1 MITILLVAILAVLAF
16 AYIAL
21 PLFAPRHADPLP
33 DDTDPVLAGLGDE
46 KAALLRAISELDER
60 TDLSESRREQLRTRY
75 EAKAAATIKA
85 IDQREAEL
93 AARSRGA
100 GPTPRASGGRRRT
113 PVAAIALL
121 AVAVVAAAFL
131 PAYVL
136 PRVGQDATIT
146 TTDMEAAQRINEL
159 RRAADREPTTENLMA
174 LGDAYASVQEL
185 DQARDAY
192 VRAAEAEGDGKLEVF
207 QRLAVLAL
215 STEEGIA
222 EAQGWLERATEAA
235 PDDAQSHF
243 LLSEVAYANG
253 DDATSEAAL
262 RRFVDL
268 SGEPPNDVVSA
279 RLELFEREDELMAA
293 IEADPS
299 ATNLSTLADLYWRAG
314 DRQGA
319 VSTYL
324 RLLTEVDAQDPV
336 ALSRMGET
344 MMASGAPGD
353 AAALI
358 ERAAAVSGGLEGIER
373 SAVLIL
379 GEAYLRLGRFDESV
393 ETIETYLALAGE
405 DANPVA
411 AELLT
416 SARRSLGEDGSAATQ
431 QPAGRQ
437 GAVEPADAAGLG
449 ATVFAANCTQ
459 CHAPGGIGPTL
470 EGNPRA
476 ANEGNVRDA
485 VTFGRGMMPAF
496 GPTLRQEELD
506 AVVTYVLEDLSQR

>member
-1 MITILLVAILAVLAF
+1 MITLLLVAVLAVLAF

-21 PLFAPRHADPLP
+21 PLVAPRHADPLP
-33 DDTDPVLAGLGDE
+33 DDSDPVLAGLSDE
-46 KAALLRAISELDER
+46 KAALLRAISELDDR
-60 TDLSESRREQLRTRY
+60 TDLSEPRREQLRTRY
-75 EAKAAATIKA
+75 EAKAAAAIKA
-85 IDQREAEL
+85 MDQREEEL
-93 AARSRGA
+93 AARSLGA
-100 GPTPRASGGRRRT
+100 KSTPRPARGRRRA
-113 PVAAIALL
+113 PVAAISLL
-121 AVAVVAAAFL
+121 AIAVVAAAFL

-146 TTDMEAAQRINEL
+146 TTDMEAAQRITEL
-159 RRAADREPTTENLMA
+159 RRAADREPTTGNLMA
-174 LGDAYASVQEL
+174 LGDAYASVQETE
-185 DQARDAY
+185 QARDAY
-192 VRAAEAEGDGKLEVF
+192 VRAADAEGDGKLAVF

-215 STEEGIA
+215 STEEGLG
-222 EAQGWLERATEAA
+222 EAQAWLERATEVA
-235 PDDAQSHF
+235 PEDAQSHF

-262 RRFVDL
+262 RRYVSL
-268 SGEPPNDVVSA
+268 SGTEPNDVVSA
-279 RLELFEREDELMAA
+279 RLELFDREDELLAA
-293 IEADPS
+293 VESDPS
-299 ATNLSTLADLYWRAG
+299 AENLSTLGDLYWRAG

-324 RLLTEVDAQDPV
+324 RLLTEADAQDPV

-358 ERAAAVSGGLEGIER
+358 ERAAAVSGGMEGIER

-379 GEAYLRLGRFDESV
+379 GEAYLRLGRFAESV
-393 ETIETYLALAGE
+393 ETIETYLELAGE

-416 SARRSLGEDGSAATQ
+416 SARRSLGQGDGA
-431 QPAGRQ
+431 PAGEPIASL
-437 GAVEPADAAGLG
+437 GASELG
-449 ATVFAANCTQ
+449 ATVFAGNCTQ
-459 CHAPGGIGPTL
+459 CHAPGGMGPTL

-496 GPTLRQEELD
+496 GPSLSPEELD
-506 AVVTYVLEDLSQR
+506 AVVTFVVEDLSQR